1 MSAAEPATV
10 LAVDLGKTGCR
21 VALWHQGAR
30 HDAEGIGAPGLAAV
44 GGAALAEAAI
54 LAVAVPMLRDLGA
67 AGVDTMC
74 AGAAGAFAAPGAAAD
89 LAARLCRSLPARQV
103 AIASDAAT
111 SHAGALGGK
120 EGIVLAVGTG
130 AVALAVGTDGAMHRV
145 DGLGPWLGDEGA
157 GAWLGLRGLRAAL
170 RAADGR
176 GPPTLLRDAAIR
188 KFGLLCELVARMEG
202 HEAPPRFAATFA
214 PDVAEAAAAGD
225 PIASVLLDRAAAA
238 LAATL
243 RVAVRAL
250 NTRGP
255 HPLALTG
262 GLLGPG
268 FPLTDRLHRA
278 LAEERLPITHVPAAG
293 TALDGARL
301 LALRAGT
308 VHEPSLHRATA
319 APAAATPDRLDLL
332 ATEGLRPGLEDLD
345 LRSPGDIARLVI
357 EAERTAQSALAR
369 AADQLAKA
377 ADAVA
382 ARMLKGGR
390 LFYLGAGTPGRLAV
404 LDAAELG
411 PTFSAPPDLVIP
423 ILAGGP
429 GALREAV
436 EGAEDDPLAAGREL
450 DAHNLTA
457 DDAVIGIAA
466 SGRTPFVVGGL
477 RHARTRGA
485 LAVAIVNNSASPAA
499 AQADIAVEILTGA
512 ELVAGSTRMTAGT
525 SQKIALNAISTS
537 AMIALGKTYGARMVD
552 VRANNDKLRR
562 RAHRMVREITGADE
576 SEAATALAAA
586 GGRVKTAVVALLANV
601 DAQTADRLLDA
612 ANGRV
617 RNAIAA
623 AHQ

>member
-30 HDAEGIGAPGLAAV
+30 HDAEGIGAPGLAAA

-54 LAVAVPMLRDLGA
+54 LAVAVPLVRDLGA
-67 AGVDTMC
+67 AAVDTMC

-120 EGIVLAVGTG
+120 DGIVLAVGTG
-130 AVALAVGTDGAMHRV
+130 AVALAVGADGAMHRV

-188 KFGLLCELVARMEG
+188 KFGPLSELVARMEG

-225 PIASVLLDRAAAA
+225 PIASALLDRAAAA

-243 RVAVRAL
+243 RVAVRGL
-250 NTRGP
+250 NTGGP

-268 FPLTDRLHRA
+268 FPLTERLRSA
-278 LAEERLPITHVPAAG
+278 LAEERLPIAHVPAAG

-301 LALRAGT
+301 LALRSGT
-308 VHEPSLHRATA
+308 VHEPGLHRATA
-319 APAAATPDRLDLL
+319 AAAATPDRLDLL

-369 AADQLAKA
+369 AADQLAQA

-612 ANGRV
+612 ASGRV

-623 AHQ
+623 ARQ